1 MRRKDNATD
10 RIAIGSDLPGEYM
23 PGVPLVE
30 IAGGS
35 RVLIEN
41 HLGVCAYGKD
51 SISVKVR
58 FGVITVDGTGLAL
71 VKMDRYQLV
80 ITGNICGI
88 RIDR

>member
-1 MRRKDNATD
+1 MRRKYNSADC
-10 RIAIGSDLPGEYM
+10 IAIGSDLPGEYI

-35 RVLIEN
+35 RVLVEN

-58 FGVITVDGTGLAL
+58 SGMISVDGSDLTL
-71 VKMDRYQLV
+71 VKMDRYHLV
-80 ITGNICGI
+80 IMGKISGI
-88 RIDR
+88 RIDK